1 MVFVSDL
8 NSCPEIEQPFKNTW
22 CDFLPQYDSLKNVIW
37 ALRRGNAR
45 RKCLDRGLGFKPSST
60 VNIVWHVRVGDI
72 CLRCDDSD
80 YYTSLYARMIR
91 TARASLASHQL
102 VFESQGAIDFLEK
115 HILFKD
121 AIFNTNSTLIDS
133 ICRFLTADVL
143 ITSGSSLPPFVAAFA
158 PPWSPI
164 VFEER
169 RKEARLQ
176 STMAHHYFKEDAA
189 VLMED
194 GVPLLSDDE
203 LGAVLTSVLSKKRSR
218 RFARRM
224 LSSVRSAP
232 CLHRAIGA

>member
-1 MVFVSDL
+1 M
-8 NSCPEIEQPFKNTW
+8 
-22 CDFLPQYDSLKNVIW
+22 DSLVHY
-37 ALRRGNAR
+37 GAR
-45 RKCLDRGLGFKPSST
+45 ELSA
-60 VNIVWHVRVGDI
+60 V
-72 CLRCDDSD
+72 DDK
-80 YYTSLYARMIR
+80 SL
-91 TARASLASHQL
+91 
-102 VFESQGAIDFLEK
+102 
-115 HILFKD
+115 
-121 AIFNTNSTLIDS
+121 
-133 ICRFLTADVL
+133 
-143 ITSGSSLPPFVAAFA
+143 
-158 PPWSPI
+158 
-164 VFEER
+164 FEER